1 MHAFLLFYMILI
13 CTHTRGTKEDKV
25 KIELEIRIKVDVK
38 KNK

>member
-1 MHAFLLFYMILI
+1 MRSYA
-13 CTHTRGTKEDKV
+13 RGTKGDKV